1 MKISKITLGTVNFG
15 LNYGLRRQKR
25 NKIPK
30 KKAVKIIKKAIR
42 LGINSFDTSPNYGN
56 AEKILGEA
64 LGNNKKCF
72 IATKIFFPPNKKI
85 NFKEILNSIGNSCKN
100 LNRKNIDLI
109 QIHNANK
116 KIFQNSSLKIFLNKL
131 KKKKIIKKIGAT
143 LYTEQ
148 EAIAAIKC
156 KWIDTIQVPY
166 NILNQ
171 KMHKRVFILAKKNR
185 IKIFTRSTFLK
196 GVLTEK
202 LYLVPKKLKPIRK
215 NIEKN
220 LKKLSLNID
229 QLKFTAFKFSSSN
242 RYIDSIVLG
251 VDKIEQLEELIDLKK
266 IKFSKKY
273 LNRLSIFDL
282 KSKLSDPR
290 LWPFI

>member
-1 MKISKITLGTVNFG
+1 
-15 LNYGLRRQKR
+15 
-25 NKIPK
+25 
-30 KKAVKIIKKAIR
+30 
-42 LGINSFDTSPNYGN
+42 
-56 AEKILGEA
+56 
-64 LGNNKKCF
+64 
-72 IATKIFFPPNKKI
+72 
-85 NFKEILNSIGNSCKN
+85 
-100 LNRKNIDLI
+100 
-109 QIHNANK
+109 
-116 KIFQNSSLKIFLNKL
+116 
-131 KKKKIIKKIGAT
+131 
-143 LYTEQ
+143 
-148 EAIAAIKC
+148 
-156 KWIDTIQVPY
+156 
-166 NILNQ
+166 
-171 KMHKRVFILAKKNR
+171 MHKRVFILAKKNR